1 MYARIQYIK
10 PYAWPYGTP
19 VLCTY
24 RYAAYPPVYF
34 YYSKSPSHKNRLA
47 GGSQSISKFLRE
59 IEQSVSQFLNVHG
72 KFSESRVSIGLYLLC
87 SITSGAR
94 CLSATI
100 DRSSWRSRFD
110 TPNVCFC
117 DDRSILVAV
126 QVRYA

>member
-24 RYAAYPPVYF
+24 RYAAFPPVYF

-59 IEQSVSQFLNVHG
+59 IEQSVSQFL
-72 KFSESRVSIGLYLLC
+72 IGLYLLC

-100 DRSSWRSRFD
+100 DRSSWRSGFD